1 MTRSDFF
8 WLMCMVTLLLA
19 RQGNILMRLD
29 RLLGDKESE
38 RQNMHGSL
46 LWSVFAMCSAAC
58 MFYYLFTGEKK

>member
-1 MTRSDFF
+1 M
-8 WLMCMVTLLLA
+8 TLLLA